1 MAGERAMAT
10 AEHKLWPWQI
20 KRAVPLGR
28 RIARIIQG
36 LFVLG
41 VALALPTGGIAAFPI
56 ADSFVYGM
64 FGEGP
69 FQLGIATGVKGVL
82 LLLVIFSAVAYLTLA
97 ERRFA
102 GLIQQRRGPNR
113 VGWFGFL
120 QPAADGIKFFFKED
134 VIPDNVHKPLYLLA
148 PIIIFTPALAV
159 ISVIPYGPGPVGA
172 NPYQL
177 ASVDIGILFIF
188 ALSSLGIYGIALGGW
203 ASFSKWSLLGGL
215 RASAQM
221 ISYEVSLAMAAI
233 GVLVYAGGFDL
244 TALANTQSGYWLGFI
259 PKWNMFPQFLGF
271 IVFVVAVFAE
281 TNRLPFD
288 MAEAEQELVGGYHTE
303 YSSMKF
309 ALFMLGEYAN
319 MITGSALITLLF
331 LGGWSVPYI
340 EFLGLPAQLAVLV
353 QIFGFFVKLFLL
365 CFLFIWVRWT
375 LPRFRYDQL
384 MSLGWKI
391 MLPIAL
397 INVILTAVFMAFA

>member
-1 MAGERAMAT
+1 MAT
-10 AEHKLWPWQI
+10 AERKLWPWQL

-28 RIARIIQG
+28 RIARIIKG
-36 LFVLG
+36 LFILG
-41 VALALPTGGIAAFPI
+41 VAVGLPTGAIASFPI
-56 ADSFVYGM
+56 AEAFVYDI
-64 FGEGP
+64 FGQGV
-69 FQLGIATGVKGVL
+69 FQLGIATGVKAVL
-82 LLLVIFSAVAYLTLA
+82 LLVAIFTSVAYLTLA

-102 GLIQQRRGPNR
+102 GLIQLRRGPNR

-134 VIPDNVHKPLYLLA
+134 IIPDNVHKPLYLLA
-148 PIIIFTPALAV
+148 PIIIFTPALTV
-159 ISVIPYGPGPVGA
+159 ISVIPFGPGPLGA

-177 ASVDIGILFIF
+177 ASINVGILLIF

-221 ISYEVSLAMAAI
+221 ISYEVSLAMAAV
-233 GVLVYAGGFDL
+233 GVLVYAGSFDL
-244 TALANTQSGYWLGFI
+244 TALANTQAGYWLGFI

-288 MAEAEQELVGGYHTE
+288 LAEAEQELVGGYHTE

-331 LGGWSVPYI
+331 LGGWHVPYL
-340 EFLGLPAQLAVLV
+340 EFLALPAWIAVLI
-353 QIFGFFVKLFLL
+353 QIFGFFLKLFLL

-384 MSLGWKI
+384 MNLGWKI

-397 INVILTAVFMAFA
+397 LNVILTAVVMAFV

>member
-1 MAGERAMAT
+1 MAT
-10 AEHKLWPWQI
+10 AERKLWPWQI
-20 KRAVPLGR
+20 KRSVPLGR
-28 RIARIIQG
+28 RIAQIIKG
-36 LFVLG
+36 LIILG
-41 VALALPTGGIAAFPI
+41 IAVGLPVSSIAAFPI
-56 ADSFVYGM
+56 ADSFVYSM
-64 FGEGP
+64 FGEGA

-82 LLLVIFSAVAYLTLA
+82 LLVVIFTSVAYLTLA

-102 GLIQQRRGPNR
+102 GLIQLRRGPNR

-134 VIPDNVHKPLYLLA
+134 IIPENVHKPLYLLA
-148 PIIIFTPALAV
+148 PIIIFTPALTV
-159 ISVIPYGPGPVGA
+159 FSVIPFGPGSVGA

-177 ASVDIGILFIF
+177 ASVNVGILLIF

-221 ISYEVSLAMAAI
+221 ISYEVSLAMAAV
-233 GVLVYAGGFDL
+233 GVLVFAGSFDL
-244 TALANTQSGYWLGFI
+244 TALANTQAGYWLGFI

-288 MAEAEQELVGGYHTE
+288 LAEAEQELVGGYHTE

-331 LGGWSVPYI
+331 LGGWHVPYL
-340 EFLGLPAQLAVLV
+340 EFLALPAWIAVMV
-353 QIFGFFVKLFLL
+353 QIFGFFLKLFLL

-384 MSLGWKI
+384 MNLGWKI

-397 INVILTAVFMAFA
+397 LNVILTAVVVAFV

>member
-1 MAGERAMAT
+1 MAT

-20 KRAVPLGR
+20 KRAMPLGR
-28 RIARIIQG
+28 RLARIIKG
-36 LFVLG
+36 LIILG
-41 VALALPTGGIAAFPI
+41 IAVALPTGGVAAFPI
-56 ADSFVYGM
+56 AESFVYQL
-64 FGEGP
+64 FGTGP
-69 FQLGIATGVKGVL
+69 FQLGLATGVKGVI
-82 LLLVIFSAVAYLTLA
+82 LLLVIFSAVAYLSLA

-102 GLIQQRRGPNR
+102 GLIQLRKGPNR
-113 VGWFGFL
+113 VGWYGFL

-134 VIPDNVHKPLYLLA
+134 IIPNNVHKPLYLLA

-177 ASVDIGILFIF
+177 ASVDIGILLIF
-188 ALSSLGIYGIALGGW
+188 GLSSLGIYGIALGGW

-221 ISYEVSLAMAAI
+221 ISYEVSLAMAAV
-233 GVLVYAGGFDL
+233 GVLVYAGSFDL
-244 TALANTQSGYWLGFI
+244 TALANTQAGYWLGFI

-281 TNRLPFD
+281 INRLPFD
-288 MAEAEQELVGGYHTE
+288 LAEAEQELVGGYHTE

-319 MITGSALITLLF
+319 MVTGSALITLLF

-340 EFLGLPAQLAVLV
+340 EFLGLPAGLVVLI
-353 QIFGFFVKLFLL
+353 QIFGFFFKLFLL
-365 CFLFIWVRWT
+365 SFLFIWVRWT

-384 MSLGWKI
+384 MNLGWKI

-397 INVILTAVFMAFA
+397 INVILTAVLTAFL

>member
-1 MAGERAMAT
+1 
-10 AEHKLWPWQI
+10 
-20 KRAVPLGR
+20 
-28 RIARIIQG
+28 
-36 LFVLG
+36 
-41 VALALPTGGIAAFPI
+41 
-56 ADSFVYGM
+56 
-64 FGEGP
+64 
-69 FQLGIATGVKGVL
+69 
-82 LLLVIFSAVAYLTLA
+82 
-97 ERRFA
+97 
-102 GLIQQRRGPNR
+102 
-113 VGWFGFL
+113 
-120 QPAADGIKFFFKED
+120 
-134 VIPDNVHKPLYLLA
+134 
-148 PIIIFTPALAV
+148 V
-159 ISVIPYGPGPVGA
+159 ISVIPFGPGPLGA

-177 ASVDIGILFIF
+177 ASVNVGILLIF

-221 ISYEVSLAMAAI
+221 ISYEVSLAMAAV
-233 GVLVYAGGFDL
+233 GVLVYAGSFDL
-244 TALANTQSGYWLGFI
+244 TALANTQAGYWLGFI

-288 MAEAEQELVGGYHTE
+288 LAEAEQELVGGYHTE

-331 LGGWSVPYI
+331 LGGWHVPYL
-340 EFLGLPAQLAVLV
+340 EFLALPAWIAVLI
-353 QIFGFFVKLFLL
+353 QIFGFFLKLFLL

-384 MSLGWKI
+384 MNLGWKI

-397 INVILTAVFMAFA
+397 LNVILTAVVMAFV

>member
-1 MAGERAMAT
+1 MAT
-10 AEHKLWPWQI
+10 AERKLWPWQL

-28 RIARIIQG
+28 RIARIIKG
-36 LFVLG
+36 LFILG
-41 VALALPTGGIAAFPI
+41 VAVGLPTGAIASFPI
-56 ADSFVYGM
+56 AEAFVYDI
-64 FGEGP
+64 FGQGV
-69 FQLGIATGVKGVL
+69 FQLGIATGVKAVL
-82 LLLVIFSAVAYLTLA
+82 LLVVIFTSVAYLTLA

-102 GLIQQRRGPNR
+102 GLIQLRRGPNR

-134 VIPDNVHKPLYLLA
+134 IIPDNVHKPLYLLA
-148 PIIIFTPALAV
+148 PIIIFTPALTV
-159 ISVIPYGPGPVGA
+159 ISVIPFGPGPLGA

-177 ASVDIGILFIF
+177 ASVNVGILLIF

-221 ISYEVSLAMAAI
+221 ISYEVSLAMAAV
-233 GVLVYAGGFDL
+233 GVLVYAGSFDL
-244 TALANTQSGYWLGFI
+244 TALANTQAGYWLGFI

-288 MAEAEQELVGGYHTE
+288 LAEAEQELVGGYHTE

-331 LGGWSVPYI
+331 LGGWHVPYL
-340 EFLGLPAQLAVLV
+340 EFLALPAWIAVLI
-353 QIFGFFVKLFLL
+353 QIFGFFLKLFLL

-384 MSLGWKI
+384 MNLGWKI

-397 INVILTAVFMAFA
+397 LNVILTAVVMAFV